1 MKNLQEEGIARYL
14 KACRHDIAHLNGAS
28 EEDVA
33 TWVADHLPQALVIYN
48 EASRAGIA
56 ESGDV
61 IDAAE
66 QAFVA
71 VKRWA
76 QGEFFRG

>member
-28 EEDVA
+28 EQDVA
-33 TWVADHLPQALVIYN
+33 TWVADHLTEAVRIYN
-48 EASRAGIA
+48 EAARTGIA
-56 ESGDV
+56 ESADG

-66 QAFVA
+66 QAFLT

-76 QGEFFRG
+76 QGELFRG